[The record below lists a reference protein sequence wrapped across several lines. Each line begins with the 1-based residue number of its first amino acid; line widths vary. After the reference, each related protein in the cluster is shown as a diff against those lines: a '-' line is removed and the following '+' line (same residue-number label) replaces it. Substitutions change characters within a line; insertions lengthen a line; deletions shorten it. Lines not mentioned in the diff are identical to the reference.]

1 MLTLFPLFFVL
12 HYVFMSMIIKQLD
25 IGQNL
30 TNPPSYMSLLY
41 LETCESPPYGDGAEF
56 SLSLTSY
63 IMPHPFPHLF
73 EVFWLHIWTRAR
85 LTIAQPRQM
94 DPGHV
99 HWCSSCTFYKGRESH
114 CTCAAYLQVRVG
126 GRDSDI
132 KIIRGF
138 PHTHHRQW
146 RRFDPRVLSVFRG
159 KMQKRERSEQG
170 GRSVKLS
177 SGSGEGAEPWSFIW
191 SATARAL
198 PI

>member
-1 MLTLFPLFFVL
+1 MLTLFSLFFVL

-41 LETCESPPYGDGAEF
+41 FETCESPPYGCEDRAEF

-85 LTIAQPRQM
+85 LTVAQPRQM

-99 HWCSSCTFYKGRESH
+99 HWCSFCTFYKGHKSH
-114 CTCAAYLQVRVG
+114 CTCAAYLQVWIRS
-126 GRDSDI
+126 RNSDI
-132 KIIRGF
+132 KIITGF
-138 PHTHHRQW
+138 PHTHHINEGVSTPECW
-146 RRFDPRVLSVFRG
+146 ACFAGKCTNAKGASRG
-159 KMQKRERSEQG
+159 MSI
-170 GRSVKLS
+170 KLS
-177 SGSGEGAEPWSFIW
+177 LGSGEGAEPWSFI
-191 SATARAL
+191 
-198 PI
+198 